1 MKTDGGLQ
9 NKTFFTLFGLQGLID
24 KKGLSEKMNS
34 FHCWSSRRFCC
45 LVVRYS
51 NVCTGNHC
59 VVMLVIYTFFF
70 KFFLS
75 SGVQV
80 LKNNLGKNNF
90 LFSSLEN
97 SAFEMFCAE
106 RFFSIEPYAPSNFA
120 AKSNKNFKALLLH
133 PEAK

>member
-45 LVVRYS
+45 VVVRYS
-51 NVCTGNHC
+51 NVSTGNHC

-75 SGVQV
+75 SGTEKQ
-80 LKNNLGKNNF
+80 
-90 LFSSLEN
+90 S
-97 SAFEMFCAE
+97 
-106 RFFSIEPYAPSNFA
+106 R
-120 AKSNKNFKALLLH
+120 
-133 PEAK
+133 